1 MPELQAEVQ
10 AELMAEAFGFYAD
23 NLLTKDHFTEVLNA
37 RFAEQDARIETRFAE
52 QDARMDA
59 RFVEQYAK
67 FEARFV
73 QIDARFARQDKVLLL
88 HSWMLG
94 LIMLALVVPQM
105 QTWLAS

>member
-1 MPELQAEVQ
+1 
-10 AELMAEAFGFYAD
+10 MAAD

-59 RFVEQYAK
+59 RFVEQNAK

-94 LIMLALVVPQM
+94 MIMLALVVPQL
-105 QTWLAS
+105 QDWLA

>member
-1 MPELQAEVQ
+1 
-10 AELMAEAFGFYAD
+10 MAEAFVFYAD
-23 NLLTKDHFTEVLNA
+23 DLLTRDHFTEVLNA
-37 RFAEQDARIETRFAE
+37 RFAEQDARMEARFAEQDARVESRFAE

-59 RFVEQYAK
+59 RFVEQNAK

-105 QTWLAS
+105 QNWFAS